1 MIDLTSGWHKSS
13 YSGAQGECVE
23 VNETA
28 VAEAVLVRDT
38 QNRDLGCLS
47 FPGGEWSAFL
57 GAAFSR

>member
-1 MIDLTSGWHKSS
+1 

-28 VAEAVLVRDT
+28 VPEAVLVRDT